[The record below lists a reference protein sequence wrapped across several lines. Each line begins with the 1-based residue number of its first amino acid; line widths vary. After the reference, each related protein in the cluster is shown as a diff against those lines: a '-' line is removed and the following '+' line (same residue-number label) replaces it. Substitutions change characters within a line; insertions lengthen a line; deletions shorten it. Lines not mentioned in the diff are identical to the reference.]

1 MTLKP
6 EAIDPGEIAEHLDR
20 LTKSDLLCRSAT
32 LSHLL
37 EYLVSKALQG
47 EPLKESVIA
56 LELFHRGENFD
67 GKVDNIVR
75 VHAHR
80 LRRVLDTWYQGEG
93 ACDKVR
99 FSIPRGSYT
108 VHIDRLEGDG
118 AKSEAEPDLQLSI
131 EAIEARAAVGAPP
144 SGVRPGRIGLI
155 LALLGCFCAGGAAMY
170 AGLRWTGRLAP
181 AAEGL
186 AAAPLAAIWKS
197 IFRPGVD
204 CVVSFTNPLFL
215 RTNDSVS
222 RAYVTYNGPL
232 TAPVGTEFKPS
243 SGDPF
248 LNKRTAGLGPL
259 YFNES
264 WTGIG
269 EMRAVHKLSEMAA
282 ASGHR
287 FRLVRGRALTYDD
300 MKGSNVIFLGSPWAN
315 DMQAK
320 FNIGMTPFQ
329 CFGTEKIVNNDPH
342 NGEPAAYFPEL
353 NPTTK
358 ELIAS
363 YGLFSVLPGLTPGTK
378 IVSSSGIDQYATLA
392 GLDLTTSAEGVR
404 ELMRRFGSLSEQTLP
419 EYFQAVIRTEI
430 IRGDPANSSVV
441 AVRALQAKK

>member
-1 MTLKP
+1 
-6 EAIDPGEIAEHLDR
+6 
-20 LTKSDLLCRSAT
+20 
-32 LSHLL
+32 L
-37 EYLVSKALQG
+37 EYLVSKALHG
-47 EPLKESVIA
+47 ETLKESVIA

-80 LRRVLDTWYQGEG
+80 LRRVLDTLYQGEG

-108 VHIDRLEGDG
+108 VHIDRLEADE
-118 AKSEAEPDLQLSI
+118 AKSVAESDLQLSI
-131 EAIEARAAVGAPP
+131 EAIEAPAAAPSGVRPPP
-144 SGVRPGRIGLI
+144 SGVRAGRIGLI

-186 AAAPLAAIWKS
+186 GAAPLAAIWKS
-197 IFRPGVD
+197 IFRPGVN

-215 RTNDSVS
+215 RTNDPVS

-243 SGDPF
+243 PGDPF
-248 LNKRTAGLGPL
+248 VNKRISGLGPL
-259 YFNES
+259 FFNES

-269 EMRAVHKLSEMAA
+269 EMRAAHKLSEMAA
-282 ASGHR
+282 GSGYR

-329 CFGTEKIVNNDPH
+329 CFGTEKIVNNDPR

-353 NPTTK
+353 NPATK
-358 ELIAS
+358 QLIAS
-363 YGLFSVLPGLTPGTK
+363 FGLFSVLPGLTPGTK